1 MPECRKVEI
10 VLASGQHIE
19 VIRDLWQEYWD
30 SFALPAD
37 FQNFAEERRQLPG
50 VYAPPKGRLLLALV
64 QGEAAGTIA
73 MRPLGQFSCEA
84 KRLYVRPRYR
94 GQGLGRALLDQL
106 VKEARGAGY
115 REMFGD
121 TLKSMTSALQMYW
134 QIGFSEVA
142 PYSSSPTPDAIFLKL
157 PL

>member
-1 MPECRKVEI
+1 MPGCGKIEI
-10 VLASGQHIE
+10 ILASGQDID

-50 VYAPPKGRLLLALV
+50 VYAPPKGRLLLARV
-64 QGEAAGTIA
+64 QGEAAGTVA
-73 MRPLGQFSCEA
+73 LRPLSEFSCEA
-84 KRLYVRPRYR
+84 KRLYVRPQYR

-121 TLKSMTSALQMYW
+121 TLKSMTSALQMYG
-134 QIGFSEVA
+134 QLGFFEVA
-142 PYSSSPTPDAIFLKL
+142 PYSASPTPDAIFLKL